1 VFFFFFVGG
10 VVWFEQDCAVVT
22 GKSAGN
28 DFDND
33 DNDDDNADDDEKEC
47 DDDDDCRF
55 DSDDGVS
62 RDFFFAGIFDISF
75 LTFFGGVTIEVD
87 VFGTFDALASDG
99 DRSIVFAMLLILCCV
114 VSFLEK

>member
-1 VFFFFFVGG
+1 MFFFFVGG
-10 VVWFEQDCAVVT
+10 VVWFEHDCAVVT

-28 DFDND
+28 EF
-33 DNDDDNADDDEKEC
+33 NDDDDEAGNDDDEKDS
-47 DDDDDCRF
+47 DDDDDSRF
-55 DSDDGVS
+55 DSDDGVF
-62 RDFFFAGIFDISF
+62 RNFFFTAIFDLPF

-87 VFGTFDALASDG
+87 VLGTFDGLASDG